1 MIKLIIFST
10 LAVNGEPQ
18 IVEGALF
25 NEYDYEYVIEARR
38 RGGKGNKGRRRG
50 GGGLRQDGKER
61 EKYNGTDVSRM
72 VI

>member
-1 MIKLIIFST
+1 MIKLIIFSALVSDGT
-10 LAVNGEPQ
+10 PQ

-50 GGGLRQDGKER
+50 GNGLR
-61 EKYNGTDVSRM
+61 
-72 VI
+72 